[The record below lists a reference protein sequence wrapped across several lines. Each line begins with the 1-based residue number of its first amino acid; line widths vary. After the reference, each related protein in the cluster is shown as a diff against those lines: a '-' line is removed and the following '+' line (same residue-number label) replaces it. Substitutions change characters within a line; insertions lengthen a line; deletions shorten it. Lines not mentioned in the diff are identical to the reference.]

1 LRKSGT
7 SIKDED
13 HFKLPVTSTVIS
25 NVRGKSILNTK
36 NERRDFVEHENPYRA
51 SHKDS
56 ANQVKISNT
65 LKIKNNNGEVETV
78 EMQNLKIKAKNSQSP
93 LKVN

>member
-1 LRKSGT
+1 MRKSGPST
-7 SIKDED
+7 KDED

-36 NERRDFVEHENPYRA
+36 NERRDYVETENAYRA

-65 LKIKNNNGEVETV
+65 LKIKSINGEIETV
-78 EMQNLKIKAKNSQSP
+78 EMQNLKIKAKKSQSP
-93 LKVN
+93 